1 MNRADLKQRAKAQLG
16 GSIFGSVWL
25 YAVLVFFINALIQ
38 LVGGQIPLLGRVVG
52 LLLTGPLSYGIAK
65 MLLKQSRDGQAMN
78 VAEMFDGFK
87 DDFGGNFLLHL
98 LMSIFIALWSLL
110 LVVPGII
117 KALGWSMAYYI
128 KVEHPEY
135 TWKQCLDASTAL
147 TNGHKGD
154 LFVLHLSFVGWY
166 FVGSLCLGV
175 GTLWVMPYHQATLTQ
190 CYHWLKSQQYSTY
203 RPGGAV

>member
-154 LFVLHLSFVGWY
+154 LFVLHLSFIGWY

-175 GTLWVMPYHQATLTQ
+175 GTLWVMPYH
-190 CYHWLKSQQYSTY
+190 
-203 RPGGAV
+203 

>member
-1 MNRADLKQRAKAQLG
+1 
-16 GSIFGSVWL
+16 
-25 YAVLVFFINALIQ
+25 
-38 LVGGQIPLLGRVVG
+38 
-52 LLLTGPLSYGIAK
+52 
-65 MLLKQSRDGQAMN
+65 
-78 VAEMFDGFK
+78 
-87 DDFGGNFLLHL
+87 
-98 LMSIFIALWSLL
+98 MSIFIALWSLL

-154 LFVLHLSFVGWY
+154 LFVLHLSFIGWY